1 MPSNADYTREYFQ
14 IIDELD
20 GDIESRRAAFN
31 YMQDSTA
38 IVHHQVVASSFVP
51 RLFNR
56 KTYEVMK
63 RTAETSHRILC
74 KVIERYRADAEYRK
88 LFDFDERLV
97 ELILLP
103 RDYDSVLPF
112 ARVDTF
118 LNEDD
123 YRIHFCEF
131 NGDGSAGMKIG
142 PVGMLHPGDLD
153 RAVADAVTIIRV
165 THDNDLA
172 ISGGCAIAAAV
183 SCAMV
188 EGRNAVD
195 IVNAG
200 LYGAREGMRLARGFA
215 KKLAGPSVEKRIS
228 LAAEIGLR
236 HCGDYERAM
245 LELGDVVGAG
255 LHVSEAVPCVFGLV
269 MSTNGH
275 PLETIFS
282 AVNIGNDTD
291 TVAAMAGYIVGALNG
306 APAYDSYYYD
316 TIEAANHFD
325 LRSLAH
331 EMAACAARN

>member
-1 MPSNADYTREYFQ
+1 M
-14 IIDELD
+14 
-20 GDIESRRAAFN
+20 
-31 YMQDSTA
+31 
-38 IVHHQVVASSFVP
+38 
-51 RLFNR
+51 
-56 KTYEVMK
+56 
-63 RTAETSHRILC
+63 
-74 KVIERYRADAEYRK
+74 
-88 LFDFDERLV
+88 
-97 ELILLP
+97 
-103 RDYDSVLPF
+103 
-112 ARVDTF
+112 
-118 LNEDD
+118 
-123 YRIHFCEF
+123 
-131 NGDGSAGMKIG
+131 
-142 PVGMLHPGDLD
+142 
-153 RAVADAVTIIRV
+153 
-165 THDNDLA
+165 
-172 ISGGCAIAAAV
+172 
-183 SCAMV
+183 
-188 EGRNAVD
+188 
-195 IVNAG
+195 NAG

>member
-1 MPSNADYTREYFQ
+1 
-14 IIDELD
+14 
-20 GDIESRRAAFN
+20 
-31 YMQDSTA
+31 
-38 IVHHQVVASSFVP
+38 
-51 RLFNR
+51 
-56 KTYEVMK
+56 
-63 RTAETSHRILC
+63 
-74 KVIERYRADAEYRK
+74 
-88 LFDFDERLV
+88 
-97 ELILLP
+97 
-103 RDYDSVLPF
+103 
-112 ARVDTF
+112 
-118 LNEDD
+118 
-123 YRIHFCEF
+123 
-131 NGDGSAGMKIG
+131 MKIG

-255 LHVSEAVPCVFGLV
+255 LHVSEAVPWRVRA
-269 MSTNGH
+269 GH
-275 PLETIFS
+275 VHQRPPLETIFS